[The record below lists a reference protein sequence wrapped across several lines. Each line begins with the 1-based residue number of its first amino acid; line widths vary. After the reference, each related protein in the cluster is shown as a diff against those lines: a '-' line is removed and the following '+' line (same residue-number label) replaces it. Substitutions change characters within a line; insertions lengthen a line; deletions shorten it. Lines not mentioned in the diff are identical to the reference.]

1 MCVVGIAERIAIPV
15 VRDRSPKATTRCAV
29 RLARRSGAGIEF
41 VAASTPD
48 GRDRAEAL
56 LRRRCDEATT
66 SGAPA
71 TWRLLD
77 AGDLDSYLSWSGAWC
92 QCLGSSHRPR
102 PATIPV
108 LVVGRTCQ
116 APTGDFRRVVA
127 GVDSTPGQ
135 AEHIAAV
142 GASLADRIGAE
153 LTLIEVVG
161 GGTPS
166 IDVPPSAHV
175 SHVASAL
182 GAPSRLFD
190 TVAGGT
196 ARRRAA
202 APARPVDDR
211 RRRCRAIREW
221 GRPPAGPPG
230 AVPRPGGPRRSQ
242 LVERVALLW
251 VGGVVAP
258 AEPRHPLLRRPVGE
272 AVLVDLLAGL
282 ALDGVVADRRGR
294 VECLAQLALVELR
307 PLVGVASPG
316 AGQAVGLQL
325 EGDGVA
331 VGVGRV
337 LLLELVDLGC

>member
-102 PATIPV
+102 PATIPM
-108 LVVGRTCQ
+108 LVVGRTCR
-116 APTGDFRRVVA
+116 APSGDFRRVVA
-127 GVDSTPGQ
+127 GVDSTPGE

-153 LTLIEVVG
+153 LMLIEVVG
-161 GGTPS
+161 AGAPS

-175 SHVASAL
+175 SHVAAAL
-182 GAPSRLFD
+182 DGPSRLFD
-190 TVAGGT
+190 TVQAGRPADGLLRLLDPSTIVVVGAGGS
-196 ARRRAA
+196 
-202 APARPVDDR
+202 
-211 RRRCRAIREW
+211 
-221 GRPPAGPPG
+221 G
-230 AVPRPGGPRRSQ
+230 S
-242 LVERVALLW
+242 
-251 VGGVVAP
+251 
-258 AEPRHPLLRRPVGE
+258 
-272 AVLVDLLAGL
+272 
-282 ALDGVVADRRGR
+282 
-294 VECLAQLALVELR
+294 
-307 PLVGVASPG
+307 
-316 AGQAVGLQL
+316 
-325 EGDGVA
+325 GVA
-331 VGVGRV
+331 VRLVRRAPCPV
-337 LLLELVDLGC
+337 LVVPAGHSSLNVLHCCGSAVS